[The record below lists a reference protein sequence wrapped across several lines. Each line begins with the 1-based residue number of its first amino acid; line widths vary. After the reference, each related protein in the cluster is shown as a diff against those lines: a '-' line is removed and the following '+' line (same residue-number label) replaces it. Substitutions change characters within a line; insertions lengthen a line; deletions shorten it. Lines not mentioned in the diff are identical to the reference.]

1 MHPESF
7 SRKVKF
13 YVTNK
18 DVWASAK
25 PDLYSML
32 DGWSCDIRKEYYPD
46 WSDRDIKDLIHAV
59 DGKLESRYRENIVIE
74 MDSITH
80 TGKKCYIHKL
90 GNAYLG
96 GAYIRTISL
105 PEATV
110 FATKT
115 IATHVL
121 REAIE
126 QARSEGEHDLADRLA
141 KANLVNI
148 EQARQNL
155 TPIFSQNRESA

>member
-7 SRKVKF
+7 SRKLKF
-13 YVTNK
+13 FITNK
-18 DVWASAK
+18 DAWACAK

-32 DGWSCDIRKEYYPD
+32 DGWDWSIRKEYYPD

-59 DGKLESRYRENIVIE
+59 DGKLESRYKENIVIE
-74 MDSITH
+74 LDSITH

-90 GNAYLG
+90 GNAY
-96 GAYIRTISL
+96 IRTISL
-105 PEATV
+105 SEATV

-115 IATHVL
+115 IATYVL
-121 REAIE
+121 REAVE